1 MAGLLRLL
9 GLGLGLALAAPAAQ
23 AAGDLTVA
31 NSFLPATLTV
41 KQSSRLR
48 VTFINNEAFFAT
60 GAALTDV
67 LPNNVVIAAVPAIAT
82 TSAGASVSTAN
93 TALRGG
99 SVTISAATIPARSGT
114 VAGSCTVD
122 VNAFAAIRG
131 SYTNTLAAGAVTATR
146 NGQPVS
152 NSQAASAT
160 FFGQLLPLTGSM
172 AGGGL
177 NDVQG
182 NEQLSRLITL
192 THPNPVSLTGTAFTL
207 NLATVANTL
216 SITGQPNGNTC
227 GGSAVVT
234 PTPNSDAT
242 FGPTSTL
249 TLSNGTVPASGSCAI
264 TLLDQPLR
272 NTALPVS

>member
-1 MAGLLRLL
+1 M
-9 GLGLGLALAAPAAQ
+9 
-23 AAGDLTVA
+23 V
-31 NSFLPATLTV
+31 TL
-41 KQSSRLR
+41 
-48 VTFINNEAFFAT
+48 IYNEAFVAT

-67 LPNNVVIAAVPAIAT
+67 LPNNVFIAAVPAIAT
-82 TSAGASVSTAN
+82 TCAGASVSTAN
-93 TALRGG
+93 TALRG
-99 SVTISAATIPARSGT
+99 SVTISAATIAARSGT

-122 VNAFAAIRG
+122 VNVFAAIRG
-131 SYTNTLAAGAVTATR
+131 SYTDTLAAGAVTATR

-249 TLSNGTVPASGSCAI
+249 TLTNGTVPASGSCAI